1 MILKGGESMA
11 LTEAQRRANDKYIKE
26 NYQKLSISY
35 PKEYCEA
42 VKAAAKEAG
51 ESLAGYVKKA
61 IDTRMEAEVRA
72 DPDTLPELDPLADL
86 D

>member
-1 MILKGGESMA
+1 MA

-35 PKEYCEA
+35 PKEYCET
-42 VKAAAKEAG
+42 VKAAAKSAG

-61 IDTRMEAEVRA
+61 IDTRMEAESQEQ
-72 DPDTLPELDPLADL
+72 PDELPDLDPLGDIAE
-86 D
+86 

>member
-1 MILKGGESMA
+1 MP

-61 IDTRMEAEVRA
+61 IDTRMEAEDQARQDA
-72 DPDTLPELDPLADL
+72 LPELDPLADL
-86 D
+86 EGNPETGIE

>member
-1 MILKGGESMA
+1 MP

-35 PKEYCEA
+35 PKEYCET
-42 VKAAAKEAG
+42 VKAAAKQAG

-61 IDTRMEAEVRA
+61 IDSRMEADARNQ
-72 DPDTLPELDPLADL
+72 PDAMLELDPLADL
-86 D
+86 EE

>member
-1 MILKGGESMA
+1 MP
-11 LTEAQRRANDKYIKE
+11 LTEAQRRANNKYIKE

-42 VKAAAKEAG
+42 VKTAAKEAG

-61 IDTRMEAEVRA
+61 IDTRIEAEAQAR
-72 DPDTLPELDPLADL
+72 PDALPELEPLADL
-86 D
+86 EGNPETGIE

>member
-1 MILKGGESMA
+1 MA

-61 IDTRMEAEVRA
+61 IDNRMESEVKHSDA
-72 DPDTLPELDPLADL
+72 LPQLDPLADL
-86 D
+86 EGNPGIGIE

>member
-1 MILKGGESMA
+1 MA

-35 PKEYCEA
+35 PKEYCET

-61 IDTRMEAEVRA
+61 IDTRMEAEDQARQDA
-72 DPDTLPELDPLADL
+72 LPELDPLADL
-86 D
+86 DEC

>member
-1 MILKGGESMA
+1 MA

-35 PKEYCEA
+35 PKEYCET
-42 VKAAAKEAG
+42 VKAAAKSAG

-61 IDTRMEAEVRA
+61 IDNRMEAESPQ
-72 DPDTLPELDPLADL
+72 PDELPDLDPLGDL
-86 D
+86 EGNDATGIE

>member
-1 MILKGGESMA
+1 MA

-61 IDTRMEAEVRA
+61 IDTRMESEAQTQ
-72 DPDTLPELDPLADL
+72 PDTLPELDPLADL
-86 D
+86 EE

>member
-1 MILKGGESMA
+1 MP

-35 PKEYCEA
+35 PREYCEA

-61 IDTRMEAEVRA
+61 IDTRMEAEA
-72 DPDTLPELDPLADL
+72 QEKPYTLPELDPLADL
-86 D
+86 DE